1 MKLQIDRNKYPLNV
15 SEQNKLLDFIKE
27 KIILNV
33 DESKLINWNEFIHSD
48 KYKADKRTNNITATQ
63 IVVRGANNLVIDEE
77 KDYLVIH
84 IDKYK
89 LVFEFSKRLFDMC
102 KMINYGNTF
111 VKGYSIFSN
120 TFQDISNNLYKYL
133 EEILM

>member
-27 KIILNV
+27 KIILNI

-63 IVVRGANNLVIDEE
+63 IVDRGANNLVIDEE
-77 KDYLVIH
+77 KATEMLKKDKVTLICDMKEGEASATAWGCDLTHEYVTINGDYR
-84 IDKYK
+84 
-89 LVFEFSKRLFDMC
+89 S
-102 KMINYGNTF
+102 
-111 VKGYSIFSN
+111 
-120 TFQDISNNLYKYL
+120 
-133 EEILM
+133 